1 MILPL
6 LDDLTLMA
14 GTILMEAGGETFDG
28 KVAVAWVIMNRDKRA
43 AHPGIDEIVW
53 APYQFSAWNTDAQAR
68 AHLQATMLSNPSLWN
83 ECMKAAAAAIWSF
96 LPDPTH
102 GATMYLNPVLTKQI
116 RGGTLPD
123 WYDASKVTAVIG
135 AHEFL
140 TV

>member
-14 GTILMEAGGETFDG
+14 GTILMEAGGESFDG
-28 KVAVAWVIMNRDKRA
+28 KVAVAWVIMNRDARA
-43 AHPGIDEIVW
+43 KHPGIDEIVW

-68 AHLQATMLSNPSLWN
+68 SHLQATMLSNPALWD
-83 ECMKAAAAAIWSF
+83 ECMKAAAAAIWRF
-96 LPDPTH
+96 IPDPTH
-102 GATMYLNPVLTKQI
+102 GATMYLNPTLTKQI